1 MESSAQNAP
10 DRMWPSC
17 PRAVRHGIPPPASRR
32 RVPLGARQRRPFHR
46 DGAFAGYFGSCIDVT
61 AHKRLEERQQ
71 LLINELNHRV
81 KNTLAVQSIA
91 QQSFQR
97 EASADARRVF
107 EERLQTLSAA
117 HDLLTQENWEAASL
131 RQVIEEA
138 VAVCSADRARI
149 HVDGPDVRLSP
160 KAAVSLAIAIHELCA
175 NAVKYGAHSGDQG
188 GVTLAWRIGA
198 ADPPHLNVS
207 WRERGGPT
215 VADPP
220 RRGFGSRMLERGLAG
235 ELRGAVRLDFRP
247 EGVVCRIDAPIPV
260 VSTDPQEPEAAR

>member
-10 DRMWPSC
+10 DRMRPSR
-17 PRAVRHGIPPPASRR
+17 PRAVRHGIPPPALRR

-71 LLINELNHRV
+71 LLINELNHRA
-81 KNTLAVQSIA
+81 KNTLAVVQGIA

-97 EASADARRVF
+97 EASADARRAF
-107 EERLQTLSAA
+107 EGRLQTLSAA
-117 HDLLTQENWEAASL
+117 HDLLIQENWEAASL
-131 RQVIEEA
+131 RQVIEGV

-188 GVTLAWRIGA
+188 GVT
-198 ADPPHLNVS
+198 P
-207 WRERGGPT
+207 
-215 VADPP
+215 
-220 RRGFGSRMLERGLAG
+220 
-235 ELRGAVRLDFRP
+235 
-247 EGVVCRIDAPIPV
+247 
-260 VSTDPQEPEAAR
+260 

>member
-1 MESSAQNAP
+1 MEY
-10 DRMWPSC
+10 RL
-17 PRAVRHGIPPPASRR
+17 RRHD
-32 RVPLGARQRRPFHR
+32 GAYRWVLDNGAPFHR

-81 KNTLAVQSIA
+81 KNTLAVVQGIA
-91 QQSFQR
+91 QQSFKR
-97 EASADARRVF
+97 EASADARRAF
-107 EERLQTLSAA
+107 EGRLQTLSAA
-117 HDLLTQENWEAASL
+117 HDLLTQENWEGHRS

-175 NAVKYGAHSGDQG
+175 NAVKYGALSGDQG

-198 ADPPHLNVS
+198 ADPPRLNVS

-260 VSTDPQEPEAAR
+260 VSIDPQEPEAAR